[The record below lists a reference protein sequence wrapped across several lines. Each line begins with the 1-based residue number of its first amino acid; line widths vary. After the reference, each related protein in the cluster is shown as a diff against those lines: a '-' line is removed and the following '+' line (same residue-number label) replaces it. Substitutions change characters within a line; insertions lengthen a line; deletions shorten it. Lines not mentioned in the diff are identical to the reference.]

1 MAPSLLA
8 AAGGLLLLFSFS
20 SAQTRGDSIISSCNP
35 NDGFGRYCPTTCGV
49 ADYMIRYKPGVTREL
64 DDLVQALETIANLT
78 QEAEETVV
86 YMKDST
92 TSAQKSVPQDS
103 YIKKSSSILDE
114 VVRFEKTI
122 VAQEQQISELQSLI
136 QTN

>member
-1 MAPSLLA
+1 MSTPSSM
-8 AAGGLLLLFSFS
+8 FFTCPICV
-20 SAQTRGDSIISSCNP
+20 Q
-35 NDGFGRYCPTTCGV
+35 GRYCPTTCGV

-92 TSAQKSVPQDS
+92 TSAQKSVPQGNTL
-103 YIKKSSSILDE
+103 SSLSLN
-114 VVRFEKTI
+114 I
-122 VAQEQQISELQSLI
+122 VFIQLHFSPPINLIRSFCLQQLLTYFRSVNHFL
-136 QTN
+136 